1 MSQSERE
8 QDMEWENLPYG
19 ESFYWLQ
26 TMVVTIVLILLAS
39 TFLCRITRV
48 VGQSMDNT
56 LSEGEL
62 LFVQTVG
69 YHPQAGDVVIVNK
82 TTAAAEQLLRGEA
95 IVKRVI
101 ATGGQTVDINYETG
115 SLYVDGELR
124 EEPYIKEQM
133 TWPRDSEMWETHFE
147 IPEGCVFVLGD
158 NRNNSTDSR
167 KPTVGAVDERFVLG
181 GARIVLF
188 PPTRWKLLG

>member
-1 MSQSERE
+1 MEE
-8 QDMEWENLPYG
+8 QIRRNRVGWEIYEWIDVIL
-19 ESFYWLQ
+19 S
-26 TMVVTIVLILLAS
+26 TMLGLILVC
-39 TFLCRITRV
+39 TFVVRIMGV
-48 VGQSMDNT
+48 DGHSMVPT
-56 LSEGEL
+56 LQDKDMLLILSSALSGE
-62 LFVQTVG
+62 
-69 YHPQAGDVVIVNK
+69 YRYGDIVI
-82 TTAAAEQLLRGEA
+82 LRKDSFNQKPL
-95 IVKRVI
+95 VKRVI